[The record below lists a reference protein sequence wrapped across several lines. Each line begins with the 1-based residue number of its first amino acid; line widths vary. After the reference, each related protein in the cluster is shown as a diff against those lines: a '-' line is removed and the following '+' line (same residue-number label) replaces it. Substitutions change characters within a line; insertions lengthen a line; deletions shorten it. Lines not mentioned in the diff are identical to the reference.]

1 MPTKRSLIVAL
12 VGVNLFLLAA
22 LLLSSYAPPAAH
34 AQRVGGAWNY
44 IAVSCEVDESYDAFY
59 LVDLSQRR
67 LHAFVPSQQQDGSIE
82 YVGSRSLEA
91 DFRRG
96 QE

>member
-1 MPTKRSLIVAL
+1 MPTKRSLIAAL

-22 LLLSSYAPPAAH
+22 LLLSSYTPPAAH

-59 LVDLSQRR
+59 LVDLGQRR
-67 LHAFVPSQQQDGSIE
+67 LHVFVPSQQQDGSIE
-82 YVGSRSLEA
+82 YIGSRSLET